1 MGSKSAVDD
10 PTLKGGECSLPEA
23 FNEHRD
29 ALRNYLVRR
38 LRCPHTAD
46 DLTQETWIKANHSVS
61 ATTAISNPRAYLF
74 TLAANLATDYLRV
87 EARRKELRSEYRD
100 LLWEGVDPL
109 TPEKYV
115 IAHDELKMLRA
126 AAAQL
131 QPLSRKIFYLNRF
144 SGLTYE
150 EISNQLGVSKTTVA
164 NHIRC
169 VLDHLAAA
177 DKFHS
182 DK

>member
-10 PTLKGGECSLPEA
+10 PLLKAGENSLSKA

-29 ALRNYLVRR
+29 ALRNYLTRR
-38 LRCPHTAD
+38 LKCADTAD
-46 DLTQETWIKANHSVS
+46 DLTQETWIKANHGVS
-61 ATTAISNPRAYLF
+61 AATPISNPRAYLF

-87 EARRKELRSEYRD
+87 EARRKELRSEHRD
-100 LLWEGVDPL
+100 VLWEGIDSL
-109 TPEKYV
+109 TPEKYA
-115 IAHDELKMLRA
+115 IAHDELKVLRE

-131 QPLSRKIFYLNRF
+131 RPLSRKIFYLNRF

-150 EISNQLGVSKTTVA
+150 EISDQLGVSKTTVA
-164 NHIRC
+164 NHIRS

-177 DKFHS
+177 QKFHS
-182 DK
+182 NK